1 MTSEQE
7 LVAVVKSTAVL
18 LAVLSLPLFA
28 QTAAVPLPDSPT
40 PAEYRE
46 RVLMTSQFGQT
57 QQMRADAAKRPRA
70 FASTTASTSPAPPPW
85 YANPTIT
92 VPESAVRRVPG
103 GGLEVALTNQVKSD
117 ADNATR
123 WAAGANAACSDCSYA
138 SYADGR
144 GKMVGAYDYLVGNG
158 AVYRAWAEHS
168 GGEDPVKWL
177 CEAGYDSPLA
187 TYLES
192 WTFNRRADELDA
204 GLTEAAVIYNGKQYA
219 AQILPVG
226 CLAGCRVYARV
237 ACAAPHQN
245 TIIALR
251 KPGAQ
256 AFGKCVWLL
265 ASDQHRGGEFKCPSG
280 GAQ

>member
-1 MTSEQE
+1 MKYT
-7 LVAVVKSTAVL
+7 VAMIVIS
-18 LAVLSLPLFA
+18 LSLFA
-28 QTAAVPLPDSPT
+28 QTAPPPPDLPT
-40 PAEYRE
+40 AAEYRE
-46 RVLMTSQFGQT
+46 RVLLTSQWGQT
-57 QQMRADAAKRPRA
+57 QQMRADAAKHPRT
-70 FASTTASTSPAPPPW
+70 FAAATATASASSAPPPW
-85 YANPTIT
+85 YANATIT
-92 VPESAVRRVPG
+92 VPETAVRRVSG
-103 GGLEVALTNQVKSD
+103 GGLEIALTDQVKSD

-138 SYADGR
+138 SYADGH

-158 AVYRAWAEHS
+158 ALYRVWAERS

-192 WTFNRRADELDA
+192 WTFNRRAEELEA
-204 GLTEAAVIYNGKQYA
+204 GLTEAVVIYNGKQYA

-226 CLAGCRVYARV
+226 CLAGCSVYARV

-251 KPGAQ
+251 KPGEKT
-256 AFGKCVWLL
+256 FSKCVWLL
-265 ASDQHRGGEFKCPSG
+265 AADQSRGGEFKCPSG
-280 GAQ
+280 GGQ